1 MMFQNFQQK
10 DEMGTHATVLMD
22 CALLIIIGEIIAS
35 RMQMRTWLLE
45 IQCHH
50 GGMEA
55 SWWGS
60 CIECKTTFSSHKM
73 VVMFH

>member
-1 MMFQNFQQK
+1 MMLQIFQQK

-22 CALLIIIGEIIAS
+22 CALLIIIREIIAS

-45 IQCHH
+45 IQCQ
-50 GGMEA
+50 EA
-55 SWWGS
+55 SWRGS
-60 CIECKTTFSSHKM
+60 RIECKTTFSSHKM

>member
-22 CALLIIIGEIIAS
+22 CALLIIIREIIAS
-35 RMQMRTWLLE
+35 SMQMRTWLLE
-45 IQCHH
+45 IQCQ
-50 GGMEA
+50 EA